1 MLKNRKLMTLALMAL
16 LVPLAA
22 HSKES
27 KDKKSAY
34 QGCPSGMTFAPDMLK
49 EISWVRSVWGF
60 PGLGYRPPKEWN
72 CGKKK

>member
-1 MLKNRKLMTLALMAL
+1 MFNHRTLILFFVAVL
-16 LVPLAA
+16 LIPLSVVA
-22 HSKES
+22 KES
-27 KDKKSAY
+27 KEKKSHF
-34 QGCPSGMTFAPDMLK
+34 QGCPSGMTFAPDLLK